1 MDYINQHWLTSQ
13 TLAGLIHF
21 TTATIGLIL
30 GLGILFLKPG
40 SKSHKISGYIFIP
53 ILLTVNISVLFVHEM
68 GMTFGPF
75 HFLIPFSLYFLFLG
89 IKPLLTKMTGQKKLK
104 THIRGMVG
112 AALGLWAA
120 FCAEI
125 VARTPAISKFLLS
138 FGDNTFWV
146 GTIEGF
152 IFVFIFII
160 IIKKVNKKQFERL
173 GLTPQ
178 PASAQIPLRGNCK

>member
-13 TLAGLIHF
+13 TFAGLIHF
-21 TTATIGLIL
+21 TTSTIGLIL

-40 SKSHKISGYIFIP
+40 STIHKISGYIFIP
-53 ILLTVNISVLFVHEM
+53 ILLTVNISAHFVQEM

-89 IKPLLTKMTGQKKLK
+89 IKPFLTKMTGQQKLK

-125 VARTPAISKFLLS
+125 VARTPEISKFLLS
-138 FGDNTFWV
+138 FSENTFWV

-152 IFVFIFII
+152 VFVIIFILL
-160 IIKKVNKKQFERL
+160 IKKINRKQFERV
-173 GLTPQ
+173 GLT
-178 PASAQIPLRGNCK
+178 R